1 MFDDIISYTDIVLKE
16 GFFMVKKKVI
26 MHIDV
31 NSAFLSWH
39 AAYNQQIGIE
49 EDIMGKPCVIGG
61 NEKKRHGIVL
71 AKSIPAKK
79 LGIKTGQSL
88 MEARLQCPEL
98 KIILPRYDIYVRASR
113 KLRDMLQ
120 EYTPKVDVFSIDEC
134 FMDLTGTELIH
145 GDATDL
151 AYQIKERVKREFG
164 YTVNIGISENKL
176 LAKQASEFEK
186 PDKVHTLYVE
196 ELETKLW
203 PLKVGELFMVGRRTE
218 VKLNNIGINTIGQLA
233 NADRN
238 MLSGL
243 LKSHGR
249 LIHDYARGID
259 CSEFSH
265 EEPLPFKGV
274 GNGSTIPFD
283 VEDDLTAHKILMS
296 LVETASKRLRDED
309 LSCRVVAVGIK
320 DKSFG
325 YLSHQRKLSCFTN
338 CTHDLFIAVRDLFD
352 EAWDRQPIRH
362 MNVRF
367 TDLEKTKVRQLSF
380 FQSEYSAK
388 MEKLDNAIDHIR
400 EKYGKYSI
408 IRGGYIDSGLSPI
421 LGGYPDDDYPD
432 MRSIL

>member
-1 MFDDIISYTDIVLKE
+1 MFDVIINYTDIVLKE
-16 GFFMVKKKVI
+16 GFFMINKKIV

-49 EDIMGKPCVIGG
+49 EDIMNRPCVIGG

-88 MEARLQCPEL
+88 MEARLQCPDL
-98 KIILPRYDIYVRASR
+98 KIIMPRYDIYVRASR
-113 KLRDMLQ
+113 KLRNMLE

-134 FMDLTGTELIH
+134 FMDLTGTELIN
-145 GDATDL
+145 GDAAYL
-151 AYQIKERVKREFG
+151 AYQIKERIKTEFG

-186 PDKVHTLYVE
+186 PDKVHTLYVS
-196 ELETKLW
+196 ELESKLW
-203 PLKVGELFMVGRRTE
+203 PLPVGELFMVGRRTE
-218 VKLNNIGINTIGQLA
+218 IKLNNIGIYTIGQLA

-249 LIHDYARGID
+249 LIYDYARGID
-259 CSEFSH
+259 CSTFST
-265 EEPLPFKGV
+265 EESIPFKGV

-283 VEDDLTAHKILMS
+283 VEDSLTAHKILLS

-325 YLSHQRKLSCFTN
+325 YLSHQRKLSYFTN
-338 CTHDLFIAVRDLFD
+338 CTYDLYEAVQNLFD

-367 TDLEKTKVRQLSF
+367 TDLEKTKIKQMNL
-380 FQSEYSAK
+380 FQNQYSMK
-388 MEKLDNAIDHIR
+388 MEKLDCAIDRIR